1 MRSIGRLGGVSEFLW
16 SLKEVIDDVS
26 NRGELM
32 IIEKPLR
39 DEYEPTRALMEA
51 EKLNKAVFFQVAGKR
66 PPCVGNLVGSR
77 QRLYQFLNVESD
89 VEAYRKLVAAM
100 SVERE
105 FSDWFSEYSFSELYI
120 PYEGDYRKLPSIKF
134 FEKDGG
140 YYIDASVLVAKTP
153 EMDSYNASV
162 HRLMLVD
169 GGFAVRLVPR
179 HLFRIYEQNK
189 LKGLE
194 TPVAVAVGVHPVVF
208 IASSISPP
216 YGVFEFSLASVLGG
230 SRVPIVRTPK
240 YGLPVV
246 AGTSV
251 IMEGKITLDLVN
263 EGPFVDLLNLY
274 DVVRKQPLIRVE
286 SIYLLKDN
294 PLFHV
299 ILPGGREHKIFMGFP
314 REALIWDSVRKVVP
328 KVVKVRLTSGGG
340 QWLHAVI
347 SIERNHE
354 GDGKNAAL
362 AAFAGHPSLKHVV
375 IVDSDVDPDN
385 PEDVE
390 WAIATRFQASRGLL
404 VIRESRGSTLDPS
417 SEDGL
422 TDKVA
427 VVATYPLSQ
436 KSFFE
441 KPRLPEG

>member
-1 MRSIGRLGGVSEFLW
+1 MW
-16 SLKEVIDDVS
+16 SLREVVDEINS
-26 NRGELM
+26 RGELM
-32 IIEKPLR
+32 IIERPLR
-39 DEYEPTRALMEA
+39 GEYEPTKALMKA
-51 EKLNKAVFFQVAGKR
+51 EELNKSVFFEVSGKY

-77 QRLYQFLNVESD
+77 QRLYQFLGVDGD
-89 VEAYRKLVAAM
+89 VEAYKKLVDAM
-100 SVERE
+100 NVERE
-105 FSDWFSEYSFSELYI
+105 SSDWFSEYSFSEFYVR
-120 PYEGDYRKLPSIKF
+120 YEGDHRKLPSIKF

-140 YYIDASVLVAKTP
+140 HYIDTSVLIAKTP

-179 HLFRIYEQNK
+179 HLFRIYEQNR
-189 LKGLE
+189 LRGLE
-194 TPVAVAVGVHPVVF
+194 TPVAIAVGVHPTVF

-216 YGVFEFSLASVLGG
+216 YGVFEFSLASVLRGAK
-230 SRVPIVRTPK
+230 VPIVRTPK

-251 IMEGKITLDLVN
+251 VMEGKITSDLVD

-274 DVVRKQPLIRVE
+274 DTVRKQPLIRVE
-286 SIYLLKDN
+286 SIYLLKDG

-299 ILPGGREHKIFMGFP
+299 ILPGGKEHKNFMGFP

-328 KVVKVRLTSGGG
+328 KVVKVRLTNGGG

-347 SIERNHE
+347 SIERSHE

-375 IVDSDVDPDN
+375 IVDSDVDPDR

-390 WAIATRFQASRGLL
+390 WAIATRFQASKGLI
-404 VIRESRGSTLDPS
+404 VIKESRGSTLDPS
-417 SEDGL
+417 SDDGL

-427 VVATYPLSQ
+427 VVATYPLSR
-436 KSFFE
+436 KKLFE
-441 KPRLPEG
+441 KPGVPEG

>member
-1 MRSIGRLGGVSEFLW
+1 MSLLG
-16 SLKEVIDDVS
+16 LKEVINDVS
-26 NRGELM
+26 SRGELM

-39 DEYEPTRALMEA
+39 DEYEPTKVLIRA
-51 EKLNKAVFFQVAGKR
+51 EKLNKTVLFQVAGKR
-66 PPCVGNLVGSR
+66 PSCVGNLVGSR
-77 QRLYQFLNVESD
+77 QRLYQFLGVNSD
-89 VEAYRKLVAAM
+89 VEAYKKLIYAM

-105 FSDWFSEYSFSELYI
+105 FSDWFTEYSFSEFYVR
-120 PYEGDYRKLPSIKF
+120 YEEDYRKLPSIKF
-134 FEKDGG
+134 FERDGG
-140 YYIDASVLVAKTP
+140 YYIDTSVLIAKTP

-169 GGFAVRLVPR
+169 NGFAVRLVPR
-179 HLFRIYEQNK
+179 HLFRIYEQNRS
-189 LKGLE
+189 KGIE
-194 TPVAVAVGVHPVVF
+194 TPVAIAVGVHPLVF
-208 IASSISPP
+208 LASSISPP
-216 YGVFEFSLASVLGG
+216 YGVFEFSLVPFLSGVK
-230 SRVPIVRTPK
+230 VPIVRTPK

-251 IMEGKITLDLVN
+251 IMEGRITLDFVD

-274 DVVRKQPLIRVE
+274 DVVRKQPLIKIE
-286 SIYLLKDN
+286 SIYLVKEN

-299 ILPGGREHKIFMGFP
+299 ILPGGLEHKNFMGFP

-404 VIRESRGSTLDPS
+404 VIKESRGSTLDPS
-417 SEDGL
+417 SDDGL

-427 VVATYPLSQ
+427 IIATYPLSR
-436 KSFFE
+436 KNFFE
-441 KPRLPEG
+441 KPSVPEG